1 MALKAESFLLQAL
14 KSSSPLARKGPGKV
28 HESIILNPNRRKNP
42 EEPLHLEVTDT
53 TIRVEYDTATKQYQ
67 QFAELFSQAQQGQ
80 RQAPDHLVK
89 TCLFGFLVLWDVGGF
104 GNVQIQ
110 VYVPVEA
117 QNN

>member
-53 TIRVEYDTATKQYQ
+53 TSPFLCCSLLLLAPPFFSFIVVPSIHHIVKQSCEYAIWVIPYLLA
-67 QFAELFSQAQQGQ
+67 FFLSLF
-80 RQAPDHLVK
+80 V
-89 TCLFGFLVLWDVGGF
+89 
-104 GNVQIQ
+104 
-110 VYVPVEA
+110 
-117 QNN
+117 